1 MAAPKE
7 PTTLELIADSPVK
20 YGFRITT
27 VRNWYAVPAFGR
39 IEREFGLTDSEI
51 TVIFC
56 LGHIAALRAK
66 DVSVISARPKNS
78 ISRAVH
84 LLLRKKL
91 VEQSA
96 DRADKRE
103 KTLTLT
109 QAGQAMFRK
118 IMPIFQAR
126 QDAML
131 SSLTARERQSFDRLL
146 DKLVAGLASRDTAE

>member
-1 MAAPKE
+1 MPAPKE
-7 PTTLELIADSPVK
+7 PTTLDLIADSPVK

-27 VRNWYAVPAFGR
+27 MRNWYAVPAFGR
-39 IEREFGLTDSEI
+39 IERELDLTESEI

-56 LGHIAALRAK
+56 LGHIPALRAK

-78 ISRAVH
+78 ISRGVH

-91 VEQSA
+91 AQQNA

-109 QAGQAMFRK
+109 SSGLAMFRK

-131 SSLTARERQSFDRLL
+131 SALTARERQSFDRLL
-146 DKLVAGLASRDTAE
+146 DKLLAGLDSREAVE

>member
-7 PTTLELIADSPVK
+7 PTTLDLIADSPVK

-27 VRNWYAVPAFGR
+27 MRNWYAVPGFNR
-39 IEREFGLTDSEI
+39 IERELGLTESET

-56 LGHIAALRAK
+56 LGHIPALRAK

-84 LLLRKKL
+84 LLLKKKL
-91 VEQSA
+91 AQQNA
-96 DRADKRE
+96 DRRDKRE

-109 QAGQAMFRK
+109 PAGLALFRK

-146 DKLVAGLASRDTAE
+146 DKLVAGLNARGVAE

>member
-1 MAAPKE
+1 MAAPKI

-27 VRNWYAVPAFGR
+27 VRNWYAVPAFAR
-39 IEREFGLTDSEI
+39 IERDLSLTESEVTI
-51 TVIFC
+51 LFC
-56 LGHIAALRAK
+56 LGHIPALRAK

-78 ISRAVH
+78 ISRGVH
-84 LLLRKKL
+84 MLLRKRL

-96 DRADKRE
+96 DRADRRE

-109 QAGQAMFRK
+109 QAGLTMFRK
-118 IMPIFQAR
+118 IVPVFQAR

-131 SSLTARERQSFDRLL
+131 SALTARERQSFDRLL
-146 DKLVAGLASRDTAE
+146 DKLVAGLDSREAAQ